1 MVMRV
6 TQRMLS
12 DRSLTAVQG
21 GLSKM
26 AGVQEQLN
34 TGRKLNR
41 PSDSP
46 ADTVTAMRVRSSL
59 ADQAQYSRNADDGLA
74 WLSTIDSTI
83 QGMVSQVDRARV
95 LGLQGANS
103 GAMSQTAMEALA
115 IEVDQI
121 RANLL
126 QASNTQYL
134 GRPVFGG
141 TTAGGVAYDTATG
154 LYAGDDGSVVRR
166 VGADS
171 VVRVDS
177 AGPSVFGDDASGNL
191 FQHLQGL
198 STALRAGN
206 GQQIQDSLG
215 YLATDLTR
223 LSSASASEGARY
235 NRISQA
241 KDLADAA
248 QLQLKTSL
256 SDVEDVDL
264 AKATIDLQVAET
276 SYKAA
281 LASTARTV
289 QPSLLD
295 FLR

>member
-1 MVMRV
+1 
-6 TQRMLS
+6 ML
-12 DRSLTAVQG
+12 
-21 GLSKM
+21 
-26 AGVQEQLN
+26 
-34 TGRKLNR
+34 
-41 PSDSP
+41 
-46 ADTVTAMRVRSSL
+46 
-59 ADQAQYSRNADDGLA
+59 
-74 WLSTIDSTI
+74 
-83 QGMVSQVDRARV
+83 
-95 LGLQGANS
+95 
-103 GAMSQTAMEALA
+103 
-115 IEVDQI
+115 
-121 RANLL
+121 
-126 QASNTQYL
+126 
-134 GRPVFGG
+134 
-141 TTAGGVAYDTATG
+141 
-154 LYAGDDGSVVRR
+154 
-166 VGADS
+166 
-171 VVRVDS
+171 VRVDS
-177 AGPSVFGDDASGNL
+177 PGPSVFGDDTSGNL

-198 STALRAGN
+198 STALRAGD

-235 NRISQA
+235 NRVSQA

-248 QLQLKTSL
+248 PLQLKTSL